1 MVAMSER
8 QVKSRLDK
16 ARMVKHILVIVAHSV
31 FGMSEYNK
39 SKKDVLVQRMAEWS
53 MTHRIVDVVEP
64 KKPTDD
70 DMSIDALI
78 VSLEE
83 SKNHMTNIT
92 ADVITSILDKII

>member
-1 MVAMSER
+1 MVAMSES
-8 QVKSRLDK
+8 QVKSRLCK
-16 ARMVKHILVIVAHSV
+16 ARMTKHILVIVDHSV

-39 SKKDVLVQRMAEWS
+39 TKKDVLVQRMAEWS

-70 DMSIDALI
+70 VKSIDALI
-78 VSLEE
+78 ISLEE

>member
-16 ARMVKHILVIVAHSV
+16 ARMVKHLIVIVDHSV

-70 DMSIDALI
+70 VKSIDALI
-78 VSLEE
+78 ISLEE

>member
-16 ARMVKHILVIVAHSV
+16 ARMVKHLIVVVDHSV
-31 FGMSEYNK
+31 FGISEYNK
-39 SKKDVLVQRMAEWS
+39 TKKDVLVQRMAEWS
-53 MTHRIVDVVEP
+53 MTHMIADVIEP
-64 KKPTDD
+64 KQPTDYD
-70 DMSIDALI
+70 KAFDALI
-78 VSLEE
+78 VCLEE

>member
-1 MVAMSER
+1 
-8 QVKSRLDK
+8 
-16 ARMVKHILVIVAHSV
+16 
-31 FGMSEYNK
+31 
-39 SKKDVLVQRMAEWS
+39 MAEWS

-70 DMSIDALI
+70 VKSIDALI
-78 VSLEE
+78 ISLEE

>member
-1 MVAMSER
+1 MVTMSES
-8 QVKSRLDK
+8 QVKSRLGK
-16 ARMVKHILVIVAHSV
+16 ARMTKHILVIVDHSV

-53 MTHRIVDVVEP
+53 MTHSIVDVVEP
-64 KKPTDD
+64 KKPADD
-70 DMSIDALI
+70 VMRIDALI
-78 VSLEE
+78 ISLEE